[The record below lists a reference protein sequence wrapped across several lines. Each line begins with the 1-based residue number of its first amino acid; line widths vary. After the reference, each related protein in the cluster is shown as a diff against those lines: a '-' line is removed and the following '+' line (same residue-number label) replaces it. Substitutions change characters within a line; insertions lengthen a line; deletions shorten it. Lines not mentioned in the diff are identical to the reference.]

1 MSELGN
7 AWASLMGS
15 GPLKPLSP
23 TARVFFAVMAL
34 SLIVLA
40 AGIFLYDLVA
50 SGSATGALIFIVLP
64 FYVALTYGAIFAVDR
79 LLRFTRREAR

>member
-1 MSELGN
+1 MNEPRN
-7 AWASLMGS
+7 AWASLLGS
-15 GPLKPLSP
+15 GPLRPLSP
-23 TARVFFAVMAL
+23 MARVFFAVMAV
-34 SLIVLA
+34 SLIALA

-79 LLRFTRREAR
+79 LVRFTRREAR